1 MRFLMQAAINM
12 AVFLACAL
20 LFPTGF
26 YLDNM
31 LVAAV
36 AAIILAVLNGF
47 IKPVLLI
54 LSLPL
59 LVVSLGSFSLIIN
72 AAMLEMTAL
81 FVPGFGFS
89 SFWWSLVIALMLTLA
104 NLVFMDQKNIH
115 IRRQ

>member
-26 YLDNM
+26 MMNNM
-31 LVAAV
+31 MVAAV
-36 AAIILAVLNGF
+36 AAVILALLNQLV
-47 IKPVLLI
+47 KPMLLI

-59 LVVSLGSFSLIIN
+59 LVFSLGSFSLVIN
-72 AAMLEMTAL
+72 AVMLEMTAL
-81 FVPGFGFS
+81 FVPGFGFA
-89 SFWWSLVIALMLTLA
+89 SFWWALVVALLLTLC
-104 NLVFMDQKNIH
+104 NLIFMDQTNIH